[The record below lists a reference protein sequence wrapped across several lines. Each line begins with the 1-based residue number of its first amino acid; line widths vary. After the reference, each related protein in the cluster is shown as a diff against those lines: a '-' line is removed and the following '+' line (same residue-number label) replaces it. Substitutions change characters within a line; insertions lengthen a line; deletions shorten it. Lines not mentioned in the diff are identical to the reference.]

1 MKIQKMSFG
10 ELENHRPVDLFTLK
24 NSHGLEVNIIN
35 YGGIIT
41 SVRTPSKNGN
51 FKNVVLGY
59 DNLDKYLADPFF
71 LGALIGRYGNRI
83 SNGKIEIDGREFRL
97 DQNEGEHHLH
107 GGNNGFHTV
116 LWDAEIKE
124 DKLSLSYLSRDG
136 EAGYPGN
143 LDVNVSYSLNDQ
155 NELIIEYK
163 AETDKATHV
172 NLTNHAYFNLSG
184 DFESNILDHQLT
196 LHADRYTIVDEDLI
210 PTGEFS
216 KIDNSPMNFTRSKKI
231 GTDIGDVPGG
241 YDHNYVINRE
251 NNELQKSAELLH
263 PETGRKLE
271 VFTTE
276 PGVQFYSGNGLD
288 GSMKGYGGVAYG
300 QHSGL
305 CLETQHF
312 PDSPNHSHFPSTLLT
327 PEEWYHSS
335 TVYKF
340 STE

>member
-1 MKIQKMSFG
+1 MKIQKKTFG
-10 ELENHRPVDLFTLK
+10 ELEDHRPVDLFILK

-41 SVRTPSKNGN
+41 SVRTPSKNGK
-51 FKNVVLGY
+51 FKNIVLGY
-59 DNLDKYLADPFF
+59 DNLDQYLPDPFF

-83 SNGKIEIDGREFRL
+83 SNGKFEINGREFHF
-97 DQNEGEHHLH
+97 DQNEGKHHLH
-107 GGNNGFHTV
+107 GGNSGFHTV
-116 LWDAEIKE
+116 LWDAEIKGNT
-124 DKLSLSYLSRDG
+124 LNLSYLSRDG

-143 LDVNVSYSLNDQ
+143 LNVNVIYSLSEQ

-184 DFESNILDHQLT
+184 NFAANVLDHQLT

-210 PTGEFS
+210 PTGEFR
-216 KIDNSPMNFTRSKKI
+216 KVENSPMDFTRAKKI

-241 YDHNYVINRE
+241 YDHNYVISRE

-271 VFTTE
+271 LFTTE

-300 QHSGL
+300 PHSGL
-305 CLETQHF
+305 CLETQHY

-327 PEEWYHSS
+327 PDETYNSR